1 MIVALLGDVEG
12 DTDWTVARLDEVG
25 RRGDVRWVLQLGDL
39 RYGTRLDLAAVEK
52 ACARH
57 GLQMLCAGGNH
68 EHWERLAAVLADD
81 ARPLAVSE
89 HVVFLP
95 RGHRWSLGGRAFV
108 ALGGAPSVNR
118 HLLTEGVD
126 WWPTEVVRP
135 RDVEVTLAGGYA
147 DVMLTHDSPAPP
159 WCTDPVARVIR
170 ENPHGWPAESL
181 AYAMEGLDLLTRAVL
196 GVRPRLLAHGHFHVA
211 GETAVRLP
219 GADHDTTV
227 WSLAANGEAGNL
239 RLLDLTTLREPTPA

>member
-12 DTDWTVARLDEVG
+12 DTAWTVDRLHEVG

-39 RYGTRLDLAAVEK
+39 RYGTRLDLDAVER

-57 GLQMLCAGGNH
+57 GLRMLSVGGNH
-68 EHWERLAAVLADD
+68 EDWARLAPVLAEG
-81 ARPLAVSE
+81 AGPLAVSE
-89 HVVFLP
+89 HVQFLP
-95 RGHRWSLGGRAFV
+95 RGHRWTLGGRTLV

-135 RDVEVTLAGGYA
+135 RDVEVTLGGGYA
-147 DVMLTHDSPAPP
+147 DVLLTHDSAAPP
-159 WCTDPVARVIR
+159 WCTDAVARIVR
-170 ENPHGWPAESL
+170 GNPHGWPDESL
-181 AYAMEGLDLLTRAVL
+181 AYAQEGIDLVTRAVL
-196 GVRPRLLAHGHFHVA
+196 GVRPRLFAHGHFHVA
-211 GETAVRLP
+211 GETTVRLP
-219 GADHDTTV
+219 GADHDTEV
-227 WSLAANGEAGNL
+227 WSLAANGDAGNL